1 MVTLRRPIVVV
12 AVGAAALAVLVGF
25 TVASWGV
32 LGAIGLVGLAIGAGA
47 FLDLR
52 VTLVAIIPVM
62 ILLPELPLAIP
73 VRTEDLL
80 MAPLTAAWMLRLAV
94 TRDPWPRTPL
104 NWPLFAVIL
113 VELASLMLGVMR
125 GSADVTTGLYSASFF
140 FLKTVEVAFLFFI
153 VVYAIRDERDVRLFT
168 YVFVASAAALGAWG
182 VIEHG
187 AGATGEAITGP
198 AGHGGY
204 SLLGL
209 TFVVLLAVLASLL
222 ITRRTRAE
230 RIVVALAALPVL
242 YSLMNTFS
250 RQSYVGAAAAVA
262 TLAWV
267 RNRKLIVPAM
277 LAILTIPLVV
287 PEIVEQRATSIVTN
301 APDPATGRRPYG
313 TRVRAVRQ
321 RGPEVMAQ
329 QPLLGFGP
337 AALPPGFLDNQYLLT
352 LYYTGLIGLATFLWL
367 LLAAM
372 RTSYRSYHELTGD
385 AKGLALAWLA
395 ATIGLAIAGLA
406 GSPFVAVRVRQ
417 VYWFLA
423 ALVIAAVKVARTRRD
438 RVEAA
443 EEEVTA

>member
-1 MVTLRRPIVVV
+1 V
-12 AVGAAALAVLVGF
+12 ATISRHTISVAIGAAALAVFAGL

-32 LGAIGLVGLAIGAGA
+32 FGAIGLVGLAIAAGA

-73 VRTEDLL
+73 LRTEDLL
-80 MAPLTAAWMLRLAV
+80 MAPLTAAWLLRLAV

-104 NWPLFAVIL
+104 NWPIFAVIL
-113 VELASLMLGVMR
+113 VEFASLVFGVMR
-125 GSADVTTGLYSASFF
+125 GSAELSTELYSSSFF
-140 FLKTVEVAFLFFI
+140 FLKTIEVALLYFM

-168 YVFVASAAALGAWG
+168 YVFVASAAALGVWG
-182 VIEHG
+182 VIEYG
-187 AGATGEAITGP
+187 SGSVGEAITGP

-222 ITRRTRAE
+222 VTRRTRAE
-230 RIVVALAALPVL
+230 RVLIVVAALPVI

-250 RQSYVGAAAAVA
+250 RQSYVGAAAAVV
-262 TLAWV
+262 TLSWV
-267 RNRKLIVPAM
+267 RNRWLILPAM
-277 LAILTIPLVV
+277 LAVLALPFAA
-287 PEIVEQRATSIVTN
+287 PDMVEQRATSIVTN

-313 TRVRAVRQ
+313 TRVRAIQ
-321 RGPEVMAQ
+321 RRAPEVMAQ
-329 QPLLGFGP
+329 RPLLGFGP

-352 LYYTGLIGLATFLWL
+352 LYYTGLLGLAAFLWL
-367 LLAAM
+367 LAAAV
-372 RTSYRSYHELTGD
+372 RTSYLSYHELTGD

-395 ATIGLAIAGLA
+395 ATIGLAIAGFA

-423 ALVIAAVKVARTRRD
+423 ALVIAAVKVVRAR
-438 RVEAA
+438 EAA
-443 EEEVTA
+443 DLEEEVAA